1 MKKNQKKAFEKHS
14 KQAGTTL
21 DISRPG
27 PKAYKVPA
35 KIN

>member
-1 MKKNQKKAFEKHS
+1 MKKNQKKALEKPS
-14 KQAGTTL
+14 KQAGTRL